1 MSWFNPRSGKSKSPM
16 GNYLAIGSLLTVIV
30 LMVVCR

>member
-16 GNYLAIGSLLTVIV
+16 GNYLAMAGLLTVIV